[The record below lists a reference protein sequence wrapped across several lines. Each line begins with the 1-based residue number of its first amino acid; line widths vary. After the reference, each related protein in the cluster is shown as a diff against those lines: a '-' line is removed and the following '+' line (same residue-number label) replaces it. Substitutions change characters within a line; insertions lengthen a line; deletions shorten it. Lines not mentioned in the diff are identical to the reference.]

1 MKEYRYSMR
10 DKRDKNSISGKT
22 QQGNHC
28 EIFHMQHPPQR
39 LKVEGFFSPLQP
51 GFRSEALGK

>member
-1 MKEYRYSMR
+1 MREYSYSMR

-22 QQGNHC
+22 QHC

-39 LKVEGFFSPLQP
+39 LMVEGFCHQCNQA
-51 GFRSEALGK
+51 SEVRC